1 MGNNHRFFCHCRNDV
16 PKQKLNKLHLIRA
29 DVLRPHHLRREGQKE
44 FPMTEEF
51 IKDMN
56 NRAMSARNLSGRKLD
71 KAILDF
77 FNDFNSTINHC
88 IGKYPTF
95 CKGELES
102 VAMTAIWESIK
113 NFDPNK
119 GDFPNYLNK
128 SIRLAITNA
137 VSKSNGLVHIPDSWM
152 ANTRKVD
159 RAEEELA
166 KKGCRNAT
174 VEDIMHITGL
184 ERKDVEQAKMISA
197 TVQNIASLDAPL
209 SSADGESLCLG
220 DTVAYNEKGFDFD
233 EEYIKKA
240 LKDAI
245 ESLSEKER
253 AVYTMYK
260 GFNSKPASNK
270 EIMRDL
276 GMSEPTVIKY
286 KRQAEEKVR
295 AAVSGLVLSR

>member
-1 MGNNHRFFCHCRNDV
+1 MNEET
-16 PKQKLNKLHLIRA
+16 IR
-29 DVLRPHHLRREGQKE
+29 
-44 FPMTEEF
+44 
-51 IKDMN
+51 DMN

-71 KAILDF
+71 KAISDF
-77 FNDFNSTINHC
+77 FEDFKSTIDHC
-88 IGKYPTF
+88 IRKYPTF
-95 CKGELES
+95 CEDELRG
-102 VAMTAIWESIK
+102 VAMTAIWKSFES
-113 NFDPNK
+113 FDPNK

-128 SIRLAITNA
+128 SISLAITNA
-137 VSKSNGLVHIPDSWM
+137 VSKSNGLVHIPDSLM

-159 RAEEELA
+159 RAEEELV

-220 DTVAYNEKGFDFD
+220 DTVAYTEKGFDLD

-253 AVYTMYK
+253 EVYIRYK
-260 GFNSKPASNK
+260 GFDFKPPASNK
-270 EIMRDL
+270 EIMSAL

-295 AAVSGLVLSR
+295 AAVSSLVSSR

>member
-1 MGNNHRFFCHCRNDV
+1 
-16 PKQKLNKLHLIRA
+16 
-29 DVLRPHHLRREGQKE
+29 
-44 FPMTEEF
+44 MTEEF

-56 NRAMSARNLSGRKLD
+56 NRAMSAKMDGRKLN
-71 KAILDF
+71 KAIYDF

-95 CKGELES
+95 CKDELEN
-102 VAMTAIWESIK
+102 VARTAIWESIK

-128 SIRLAITNA
+128 SISLAITNA
-137 VSKSNGLVHIPDSWM
+137 VSKSNGLVHIPDSLM

-159 RAEEELA
+159 RAEEELV

-220 DTVAYNEKGFDFD
+220 DTVAYNEKGFDLD
-233 EEYIKKA
+233 EEYIEKA

-253 AVYTMYK
+253 EVYIRYK
-260 GFNSKPASNK
+260 GFDSNPPASNK
-270 EIMRDL
+270 EIMSAL

-295 AAVSGLVLSR
+295 AAVSSLVSSR

>member
-1 MGNNHRFFCHCRNDV
+1 MNEET
-16 PKQKLNKLHLIRA
+16 IR
-29 DVLRPHHLRREGQKE
+29 
-44 FPMTEEF
+44 
-51 IKDMN
+51 DMN

-71 KAILDF
+71 KAISDF
-77 FNDFNSTINHC
+77 FEDFKSTIYHC
-88 IGKYPTF
+88 IRKYPTF
-95 CKGELES
+95 CEDELKG
-102 VAMTAIWESIK
+102 VAMTAIWKSFES
-113 NFDPNK
+113 FDPNK

-128 SIRLAITNA
+128 SISLAITNA
-137 VSKSNGLVHIPDSWM
+137 VSKSNGLVHIPDSLM

-159 RAEEELA
+159 RAEEELV

-220 DTVAYNEKGFDFD
+220 DTVAYNEKGFDLD

-253 AVYTMYK
+253 EVYIRYK
-260 GFNSKPASNK
+260 GFDSEPPASNK
-270 EIMRDL
+270 EIMSAL
-276 GMSEPTVIKY
+276 GMYEPTVIKY

-295 AAVSGLVLSR
+295 AAVSSLVSSR

>member
-1 MGNNHRFFCHCRNDV
+1 
-16 PKQKLNKLHLIRA
+16 
-29 DVLRPHHLRREGQKE
+29 
-44 FPMTEEF
+44 MTEET

-71 KAILDF
+71 KAISDF
-77 FNDFNSTINHC
+77 FDDFSSTINHC

-95 CKGELES
+95 CRDELKS
-102 VAMTAIWESIK
+102 VAMTAIWESIE

-119 GDFPNYLNK
+119 GDFSNYLNK

-152 ANTRKVD
+152 SNTRKVD

-184 ERKDVEQAKMISA
+184 ERKDVKQAKMISA

-220 DTVAYNEKGFDFD
+220 DTVAYIEKGFDLDD
-233 EEYIKKA
+233 EEDIKKA

-253 AVYTMYK
+253 EVYIRYK